1 MSLNY
6 FVGQSPPPSFGQ
18 KRPVWPM
25 GPTGQAD
32 ASAMVPFPSS
42 LEPIVTIP
50 PVEAASSRF
59 GGNTLVAQ
67 GIPIMVPFEIGV
79 WYGYAL

>member
-1 MSLNY
+1 
-6 FVGQSPPPSFGQ
+6 
-18 KRPVWPM
+18 M
-25 GPTGQAD
+25 GPTGQAG

-79 WYGYAL
+79 